1 MRSTNVSRRELLAA
15 VGCAGAL
22 SVMGV
27 GLSEQQHTALADD
40 VQLPERTAGQGLPVE
55 AAVDPKTGDLQ
66 VNEEVIIRYSACLG
80 CYSSCGNRVKLSRDT
95 GRLLSVGGNPYHPSC
110 AYPYL
115 PFEAPLTDAYLSMS
129 YANGKGNLLR
139 GTSCGRGQGTQDGYT
154 QPDRITTPLKR
165 AGKRGEGK
173 WKPISWDQLIQE
185 VTEGGKLFAEIGEDQ
200 DITGFI
206 DLHDPNT
213 PMDPDQPGLGPIS
226 NQLVF
231 LGGRGDGRGGVN
243 SRFTKSFGT
252 INQFGHGST

>member
-27 GLSEQQHTALADD
+27 GLSGQQHTALADD
-40 VQLPERTAGQGLPVE
+40 AQLPERTAGQGLPVE
-55 AAVDPKTGDLQ
+55 AAVDPKTGNLQ

-173 WKPISWDQLIQE
+173 WKPISWDQLVQE

-200 DITGFI
+200 EIEGFKQV
-206 DLHDPNT
+206 HDTET
-213 PMDPDQPGLGPIS
+213 PINPDQPDLGPKS
-226 NQLVF
+226 NQIIIWNT
-231 LGGRGDGRGGVN
+231 RADGRRALN
-243 SRFTKSFGT
+243 DRFAKAFGT
-252 INQFGHGST
+252 LNSYSHNSS